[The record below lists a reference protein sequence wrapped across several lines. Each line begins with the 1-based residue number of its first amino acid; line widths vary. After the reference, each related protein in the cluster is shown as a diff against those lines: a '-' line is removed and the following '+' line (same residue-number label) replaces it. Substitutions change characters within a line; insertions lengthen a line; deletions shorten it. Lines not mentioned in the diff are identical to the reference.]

1 MGLLH
6 RCWQRLRTR
15 RQVILSLTILPL
27 DRGSPALMGGAL
39 LLTLAG
45 KGQFH
50 SFSRRNH
57 HRDQR
62 RGPRQH
68 RRSASLRTAPNLAF
82 HVLWPRL
89 LGPHRHPIAGPQR
102 VRHPSRMVVALC
114 RRFRIPG
121 NPTFRSSLDLSNHF
135 G

>member
-82 HVLWPRL
+82 HVLWPRRWSRRSEEHTSELQSRSDLVCRL
-89 LGPHRHPIAGPQR
+89 L
-102 VRHPSRMVVALC
+102 LEK
-114 RRFRIPG
+114 
-121 NPTFRSSLDLSNHF
+121 
-135 G
+135 